1 MANTDTTINA
11 IINPQINDAP
21 IDIEK
26 TIKAL
31 ERNNFVV
38 HYFETGA
45 DAVAYLQS
53 RIQHK
58 RVAIQ
63 RPLPGESFRDTAL
76 RTMARN
82 VAAPLNSKKNKKS
95 PLNPCAKLEEKCYD
109 CGSPDRICNALTIYY
124 KKMRNMQTMEV
135 IIINEDLGF

>member
-58 RVAIQ
+58 RVAIGDSRTLLELKVHDALSRVNDDITDIQ
-63 RPLPGESFRDTAL
+63 RQNAQHANHGGYYHQRGFRILMKFYMSMFYA
-76 RTMARN
+76 
-82 VAAPLNSKKNKKS
+82 VKVNK
-95 PLNPCAKLEEKCYD
+95 A
-109 CGSPDRICNALTIYY
+109 
-124 KKMRNMQTMEV
+124 
-135 IIINEDLGF
+135 

>member
-1 MANTDTTINA
+1 MANTGTTINA
-11 IINPQINDAP
+11 VINPQINDAP

-31 ERNNFVV
+31 ERNKFVV

-58 RVAIQ
+58 RVAIGDSRTLLELKVHDALSAVNDDITDIQ

-76 RTMARN
+76 RTMCRD
-82 VAAPLNSKKNKKS
+82 VFLSPPLM
-95 PLNPCAKLEEKCYD
+95 P
-109 CGSPDRICNALTIYY
+109 
-124 KKMRNMQTMEV
+124 
-135 IIINEDLGF
+135 